1 LKVLKYIAVLLAGAG
16 LGVMSLLLIGYEK
29 PKAPVT
35 QQVLKIIEPDKQIAE
50 VIPDHKGEELIDA
63 NKRLDKKIDRLADS
77 LMSLR
82 TRIDSLNVYK
92 DSNLY
97 SSVDTITTS
106 FDSLLILGED
116 ILVERDQ
123 LLSTELVR
131 IENVYN
137 DSLAA
142 PTNVLIDSLR
152 EKLNIIEKDWPEYL
166 KIEMWKSPLNYKGYK
181 MSKSTLI
188 VYGLLNELILHVY
201 SKGDTIFVETN
212 ETSYQFEQTSDFKEL
227 CIIAER

>member
-1 LKVLKYIAVLLAGAG
+1 M
-16 LGVMSLLLIGYEK
+16 MSLLLIGYEK

>member
-1 LKVLKYIAVLLAGAG
+1 MKVLKYIAVLLAGTG
-16 LGVMSLLLIGYEK
+16 LGAMSLLLIGYEK

-35 QQVLKIIEPDKQIAE
+35 QQVLKIIESDKQIAE

-77 LMSLR
+77 LMSLKN
-82 TRIDSLNVYK
+82 RIDSLNVYT
-92 DSNLY
+92 DSNVY
-97 SSVDTITTS
+97 NSEDTIITG
-106 FDSLLILGED
+106 FDSLLISGED

-137 DSLAA
+137 DSLAN

-152 EKLNIIEKDWPEYL
+152 EKLNIVEEDSPEYL

>member
-35 QQVLKIIEPDKQIAE
+35 QQVLKIIEPEKQIAE

-97 SSVDTITTS
+97 SSVDTITTG

>member
-16 LGVMSLLLIGYEK
+16 LGVMSLLLIGYEN

-50 VIPDHKGEELIDA
+50 VIPDHKDEELIDA

-77 LMSLR
+77 LMSLK
-82 TRIDSLNVYK
+82 TRIDSLNVSK

-97 SSVDTITTS
+97 DSEDTITAG
-106 FDSLLILGED
+106 FDSLLISGED

-131 IENVYN
+131 IENIYN

-142 PTNVLIDSLR
+142 PTNVLIDSLK
-152 EKLNIIEKDWPEYL
+152 EKLNIVENDSPEYL

>member
-1 LKVLKYIAVLLAGAG
+1 M
-16 LGVMSLLLIGYEK
+16 MSLLLIGYEK

-212 ETSYQFEQTSDFKEL
+212 EMSYQFEQTSDFKEL

>member
-1 LKVLKYIAVLLAGAG
+1 
-16 LGVMSLLLIGYEK
+16 MLIGYEK

-35 QQVLKIIEPDKQIAE
+35 QQVLKIIESDKQIAE

-77 LMSLR
+77 LMSLKN
-82 TRIDSLNVYK
+82 RIDSLNVYT
-92 DSNLY
+92 DSNVY
-97 SSVDTITTS
+97 NSEDTIITG
-106 FDSLLILGED
+106 FDSLRISGED

-137 DSLAA
+137 DSLAN

-152 EKLNIIEKDWPEYL
+152 EKLNIVEEDSPEYL